1 MSDKTIRASE
11 IGEYVYCNRSWWLRR
26 VHGVRP
32 HNIRPLEVGTAYH
45 ETHGRGVER
54 AYLARRVAYGF
65 LFTAVGIL
73 TYWLITGF

>member
-32 HNIRPLEVGTAYH
+32 HNIRPLEAGTAYH
-45 ETHGRGVER
+45 EAHGRVVQR
-54 AYLARRVAYGF
+54 ADFARRVAYLL
-65 LFTAVGIL
+65 LFTAVGLL
-73 TYWLITGF
+73 TYWLLTG